1 MTELNKPVFNYK
13 TVILILGIILILFG
27 SLFAFTKPA
36 YWSSFDFSQTGQ
48 IGDTIGGITA
58 PIINIIGA
66 ILIYISFKA
75 QIKANKIQ
83 FLLLSKEIENQ
94 KKDRNFQ
101 VTLELFQSLKNDYQD
116 LEHEVYKGQGAL
128 NSYVNEI
135 KSHWN
140 IKDFQKHMQK
150 PIYADWEFLIAEY
163 DLISYHIESSDF
175 REKEKRRLSA
185 LLKNYYF
192 TKLEYANNLIIKE
205 FEKHEIKSDMLGI
218 IKSNIEFNNREINN
232 G

>member
-1 MTELNKPVFNYK
+1 MKELNKPIFNYK
-13 TVILILGIILILFG
+13 TVILILGIVLILFG

-36 YWSSFDFSQTGQ
+36 YWGNFDFSQTGQ

-58 PIINIIGA
+58 PIINVIGA
-66 ILIYISFKA
+66 ILIFISFKA

-83 FLLLSKEIENQ
+83 FLLLSIEIENQ

-101 VTLELFQSLKNDYQD
+101 VILELFQSLKNDYQD
-116 LEHEVYKGQGAL
+116 LEHEIYKGQGAL
-128 NSYVNEI
+128 NSFVNAI
-135 KSHWN
+135 KSNWN
-140 IKDFQKHMQK
+140 ENDFKKHMQK
-150 PIYADWEFLIAEY
+150 TIYADWEFIMAEY
-163 DLISYHIESSDF
+163 DLISHHIESSEF
-175 REKEKRRLSA
+175 REKEQRKLSG

-192 TKLEYANNLIIKE
+192 TKLEYANNLLIKE

-218 IKSNIEFNNREINN
+218 LKSNIEFNKREDNN